1 MNSQCAAACPCKKLG
16 SAKWKIDKHETLGL
30 LGTVYS
36 DVITQY
42 DSCEQ
47 DIQGRLDTAKRDK
60 LLNDLE
66 EEKEWKTKIF
76 EDASVETTIKRQN
89 NEQMSSRSPF

>member
-1 MNSQCAAACPCKKLG
+1 ML
-16 SAKWKIDKHETLGL
+16 ETL
-30 LGTVYS
+30 YS

-42 DSCEQ
+42 DSYEQ
-47 DIQGRLDTAKRDK
+47 DIQGRLGTAKRDK

-76 EDASVETTIKRQN
+76 EDASVETTIKRHN
-89 NEQMSSRSPF
+89 NEQMSFRSPF

>member
-1 MNSQCAAACPCKKLG
+1 ML
-16 SAKWKIDKHETLGL
+16 ETL
-30 LGTVYS
+30 YS

-42 DSCEQ
+42 DSYEQ
-47 DIQGRLDTAKRDK
+47 DIQGRLGTAKRDK

-76 EDASVETTIKRQN
+76 EDTSVETTIKRQN
-89 NEQMSSRSPF
+89 NEQCPPEDHFSPTSDSDWKL